1 MAQKIFD
8 KEFIFNRIRD
18 SKFLFWSLALVEG
31 FKNLSNVM
39 QYYGNDFDEN
49 DTEETKIE
57 KSINKL
63 DSVIKSFTQP
73 DCIFQ
78 IEIKASKQANGSGI
92 IGPFQFYNFKEE
104 KTEQLNGVFNV
115 PRGYIH
121 ESMLKGI
128 EERIKNDFEIRLE
141 NYKIET
147 EKERQKEEY
156 NRKMSELEE
165 REKRLK
171 ELERGYNSNV
181 AKTADVLVE
190 AGKKIITYF
199 INANTNTPIQQPKT
213 PAALGQAPEPEQ
225 DEKTKALDN
234 LAEYLYN
241 NFDINTINNLYKN
254 LQTAKTKSNATNIQ
268 NENCSVSE

>member
-8 KEFIFNRIRD
+8 KDFIFNRIRD

-31 FKNLSNVM
+31 FKNFSNVM
-39 QYYGNDFDEN
+39 QYYGNDFEDT
-49 DTEETKIE
+49 DTEDTKIE

-63 DSVIKSFTQP
+63 DAVLQSFPPNCT
-73 DCIFQ
+73 FQ

-92 IGPFQFYNFKEE
+92 VGPFQFTNCKEE
-104 KTEQLNGVFNV
+104 TTPETALNGLAV

-128 EERIKNDFEIRLE
+128 EERIKNDFETRLE

-156 NRKMSELEE
+156 ERKMSELEE

-171 ELERGYNSNV
+171 ELERGYNSGV

-190 AGKKIITYF
+190 AGKKILTYF
-199 INANTNTPIQQPKT
+199 MQAAPAPTQAA
-213 PAALGQAPEPEQ
+213 PAALGQAPAPEPQ
-225 DEKTKALDN
+225 DEKTQALDN
-234 LAEYLYN
+234 FAEYLYN
-241 NFDINTINNLYKN
+241 NFDTNTINQLYNSLKN
-254 LQTAKTKSNATNIQ
+254 AKHTTNAANIQ
-268 NENCSVSE
+268 NENCSANE

>member
-8 KEFIFNRIRD
+8 KDFIFNRIRD

-31 FKNLSNVM
+31 FKNFSNVM
-39 QYYGNDFDEN
+39 QYYGNDFEDT

-63 DSVIKSFTQP
+63 DAVLQSFPPNCT
-73 DCIFQ
+73 FQ

-92 IGPFQFYNFKEE
+92 VGPFQFTNCKEE
-104 KTEQLNGVFNV
+104 TPETALNGLAV

-128 EERIKNDFEIRLE
+128 EERIRNDFETRLE
-141 NYKIET
+141 NYKIES
-147 EKERQKEEY
+147 EKERQKEEFE
-156 NRKMSELEE
+156 RKMSELDE

-171 ELERGYNSNV
+171 ELEKGYNSGV

-190 AGKKIITYF
+190 AGKKILTYF
-199 INANTNTPIQQPKT
+199 MQAVPTQAAQTQ
-213 PAALGQAPEPEQ
+213 PAALGQAPEPQ
-225 DEKTKALDN
+225 DEKTQALDN
-234 LAEYLYN
+234 LAEFLYN
-241 NFDINTINNLYKN
+241 NYDVNTINNLYKS
-254 LQTAKTKSNATNIQ
+254 LKNATTTEKQ
-268 NENCSVSE
+268 NQHVTSNVQE